1 MLTRFRIHLSQ
12 SVPFAPGDAAA
23 LASGAHVISTHVK
36 NGLRRVH
43 LAVLDELSTR
53 PNADHVA
60 KGTRTLWKARAPSV
74 SDLKPQKRISCV
86 LPLGLDDIVMGYCA
100 SPPILPI
107 SVHYSSPS
115 VLQPMA
121 AYPVP
126 RSPVLYAPYLLD
138 RIPQVQRERCSFREP
153 SLR

>member
-1 MLTRFRIHLSQ
+1 MYTRFRIHLSQ

-23 LASGAHVISTHVK
+23 LAPGAHVVSTHVK

-53 PNADHVA
+53 SNADNVA

-86 LPLGLDDIVMGYCA
+86 LPLGFDDIVVGYCA
-100 SPPILPI
+100 SLSLFLTSALHLSPP
-107 SVHYSSPS
+107 
-115 VLQPMA
+115 VLQPTA
-121 AYPVP
+121 VYPAP
-126 RSPVLYAPYLLD
+126 RSPVLYTPHPPG
-138 RIPQVQRERCSFREP
+138 RKT
-153 SLR
+153 